1 MTVYIETANCFA
13 SFPRKDAAKMIKEAR
28 KAGKKVSKIIGGW
41 KF

>member
-1 MTVYIETANCFA
+1 MNIYIETTNCFA
-13 SFPRKDAAKMIKEAR
+13 SFSRKDAAKMIVEAR